1 MNENKTN
8 QELTIEIVSTIGAWF
23 LSSLFIWLGWKV
35 LVTHFGLPYLT
46 YWEIFFMRVGFGSIM
61 KMAMKIKK
69 ILNLED
75 YI

>member
-61 KMAMKIKK
+61 KIFQRCFNPDKA
-69 ILNLED
+69 
-75 YI
+75 